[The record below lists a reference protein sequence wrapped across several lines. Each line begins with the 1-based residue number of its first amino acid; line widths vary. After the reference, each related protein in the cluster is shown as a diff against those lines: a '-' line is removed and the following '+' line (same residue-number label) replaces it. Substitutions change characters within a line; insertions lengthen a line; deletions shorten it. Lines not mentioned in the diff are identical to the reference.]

1 MEPNTTS
8 TYIHGPAKGHT
19 HAYTVIFLHGRDSN
33 AQEFAEELFESE
45 ASTGSTSQ
53 PGRSDSATP
62 PDRTLPGLLP
72 AVRWVFPAAPIL
84 HSQRFDTDLSQW
96 FDMWAVEDPGL
107 RSEIQRSGLHRSVQT
122 VLAII
127 DDEEK
132 LISRGKIFLC
142 GISQG
147 FATALS
153 VLFAQGQGG
162 FAGVIG
168 LCSWLPFSS
177 QVEAAITKHN
187 SEASLFSAV
196 QGLYRPETET
206 FIAEPLPSQIKDT
219 PVLLEHASDDDVV
232 PIANGQRMKNVL
244 TALGLNV
251 KWHEYK
257 DGGHWVN
264 EPQGVD
270 DIVAFIR
277 ANLK

>member
-1 MEPNTTS
+1 MEANTTS

-19 HAYTVIFLHGRDSN
+19 HAYTVIFVHGRDSN
-33 AQEFAEELFESE
+33 TQEFAEELFESE
-45 ASTGSTSQ
+45 ATTGSASQ
-53 PGRSDSATP
+53 PGRKRLGHSTRPHLAW
-62 PDRTLPGLLP
+62 P
-72 AVRWVFPAAPIL
+72 ASR
-84 HSQRFDTDLSQW
+84 QRFDTDLSQW
-96 FDMWAVEDPGL
+96 FDMWAVEDPEV

-127 DDEEK
+127 DEEEK
-132 LISRGKIFLC
+132 LISRSKIFLC
-142 GISQG
+142 GISQR

-153 VLFAQGQGG
+153 VLFARGQGG
-162 FAGVIG
+162 FAGIIG

-187 SEASLFSAV
+187 SEASLFSAI

-206 FIAEPLPSQIKDT
+206 FIAEPLPSQIKGT
-219 PVLLEHASDDDVV
+219 PVLIEHASDDDVV
-232 PIANGQRMKNVL
+232 PIANGQRIKNVL

-270 DIVAFIR
+270 DIVAFFR
-277 ANLK
+277 ENLK

>member
-1 MEPNTTS
+1 MEPNTDTHV
-8 TYIHGPAKGHT
+8 HGPAEGQT
-19 HAYTVIFLHGRDSN
+19 HAYTIIFLHGRDST

-45 ASTGSTSQ
+45 ASNGS
-53 PGRSDSATP
+53 

-96 FDMWAVEDPGL
+96 FDTWAVEDPEVK
-107 RSEIQRSGLHRSVQT
+107 SEIQRSGLHRSVQT

-132 LISRGKIFLC
+132 LISRSKIFLC

-147 FATALS
+147 FATVLS
-153 VLFAQGQGG
+153 VLFACGQGG

-177 QVEAAITKHN
+177 RVEAAVKEHK
-187 SEASLFSAV
+187 SKEASLFSSV
-196 QGLYRPETET
+196 QCLYRPENEESIT
-206 FIAEPLPSQIKDT
+206 EPLPSQIRGT
-219 PVLLEHASDDDVV
+219 PVLLEHASDDEVV

-251 KWHEYK
+251 KWHQYK

>member
-1 MEPNTTS
+1 MQPNTGT
-8 TYIHGPAKGHT
+8 HVRGPAEGQT
-19 HAYTVIFLHGRDSN
+19 HAYTIIFLHGRDST

-45 ASTGSTSQ
+45 ASTGSASQ
-53 PGRSDSATP
+53 PGRSDSASP

-84 HSQRFDTDLSQW
+84 RSQRFDTDLSQW
-96 FDMWAVEDPGL
+96 FDMWAVEDPEV

-127 DDEEK
+127 DEEEK
-132 LISRGKIFLC
+132 LIPMSKIFLC

-147 FATALS
+147 FAT
-153 VLFAQGQGG
+153 VF
-162 FAGVIG
+162 
-168 LCSWLPFSS
+168 WLPFSS
-177 QVEAAITKHN
+177 QVEAAIKEHK
-187 SEASLFSAV
+187 SEEASLFSSV
-196 QGLYRPETET
+196 QCLYRPENEESIT
-206 FIAEPLPSQIKDT
+206 EPLPSQIRGT

-257 DGGHWVN
+257 DGGHWIN

-277 ANLK
+277 ATLK